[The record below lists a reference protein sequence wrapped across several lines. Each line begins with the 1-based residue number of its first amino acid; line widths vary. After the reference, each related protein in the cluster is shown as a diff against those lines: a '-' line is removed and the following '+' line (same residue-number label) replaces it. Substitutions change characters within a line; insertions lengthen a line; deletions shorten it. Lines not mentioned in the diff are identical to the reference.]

1 MKKLLICALVIVLM
15 FAYSGCFDGHYL
27 TQKYPY
33 QRADYWYCEEI
44 DFSFFYEHH
53 EDGRLESG
61 IYSLNKDGEILTVW
75 IDFVMDNWY
84 IQLYCEDGADVSLD
98 DTLMS
103 GTWHYQNKNLVL
115 IIEKDNLFGGAYEKL
130 VFVPTK

>member
-1 MKKLLICALVIVLM
+1 MKKNLITLFAVVLILT
-15 FAYSGCFDGHYL
+15 STGCVDGNYL
-27 TQKYPY
+27 TGKYPY
-33 QRADYWYCEEI
+33 QKADYWYCEEI

-75 IDFVMDNWY
+75 IAFTIDNWH
-84 IQLYCEDGADVSLD
+84 IQLYREDGADVSLD
-98 DTLMS
+98 DILMS
-103 GTWHYQNKNLVL
+103 GTWYYKNENLVL
-115 IIEKDNLFGGAYEKL
+115 IIEKDNLFGGAYEEL